1 MLAAHEMFKNANR
14 VSRAE
19 KALIL
24 GFMAGARGTLS
35 VCTSLVLCGEQQR
48 YIRSVKLHCTKTFC
62 VFLLSCFFVFAVV
75 PSCRRSD
82 NGVRHEV
89 RERRKKKGG
98 REKYIGGNLP
108 SHPLPHLPRC
118 FLEQAITVVALTSL
132 AGYVI
137 FLGGFSNLILESF
150 RF

>member
-48 YIRSVKLHCTKTFC
+48 
-62 VFLLSCFFVFAVV
+62 
-75 PSCRRSD
+75 
-82 NGVRHEV
+82 
-89 RERRKKKGG
+89 
-98 REKYIGGNLP
+98 
-108 SHPLPHLPRC
+108 
-118 FLEQAITVVALTSL
+118 
-132 AGYVI
+132 
-137 FLGGFSNLILESF
+137 
-150 RF
+150 